1 MTRSDEITRIL
12 AAATKAAYDQGWADA
27 VKAFEQAAN
36 AMPVLGDPEPQ
47 TDFHTYLAKTL
58 PKRRGKPSKAAD
70 DVLMTIGAVPGNNGA
85 FIAAQLPHIPE
96 RTVRTALR
104 RLRLSGRIEQRQ
116 GGWFVKRVSEGT

>member
-1 MTRSDEITRIL
+1 MARSEEITRIL

-36 AMPVLGDPEPQ
+36 AMPVFGDHEPQ
-47 TDFHTYLAKTL
+47 TDFKPYLSTTL

-70 DVLMTIGAVPGNNGA
+70 DVFMAILAAPGNTGA

-104 RLRLSGRIEQRQ
+104 RLRLNGRIEQRQ
-116 GGWFVKRVSEGT
+116 GGWFAKRVSEVT